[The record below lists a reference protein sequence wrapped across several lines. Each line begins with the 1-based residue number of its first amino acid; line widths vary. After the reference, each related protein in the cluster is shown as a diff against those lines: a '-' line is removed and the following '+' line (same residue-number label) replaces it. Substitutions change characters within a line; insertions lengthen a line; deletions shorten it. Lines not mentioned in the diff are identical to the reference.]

1 MQKENILE
9 DVRKLYKMWKSGELG
24 GEFMPEDSN
33 PHFEKSSKENYTYFT
48 LPMALNYQRNSY
60 KLWES
65 ALATYKDKNTS
76 FVLDVGEVL
85 KHNEDEVKLA
95 LTKYKIALQQN
106 KQTEI
111 WIKLCKT
118 IKEQFDGDIRNLF
131 KNCDYDVNK
140 IRNYIQSEHKKDFP
154 YLSGNKICNYWLYVL
169 YQYTDIKFKNLKDL
183 TVAPDTHVI
192 QATKKLGLITDEE
205 YNKSDVQLIVN
216 NRWNKLLE
224 GTEFCPID
232 IHTPLWL
239 WSRNGFKN
247 IKITN

>member
-1 MQKENILE
+1 MEKKRILE
-9 DVRKLYKMWKSGELG
+9 KVRKLYKMWKEGKLG

-33 PHFEKSSKENYTYFT
+33 PHFEKFSKENYTYFT

-65 ALATYKDKNTS
+65 SLATYNDKNTS
-76 FVLDVGEVL
+76 FVLDVDEVL
-85 KHNEDEVKLA
+85 KHSEDEVRIA
-95 LTKYKIALQQN
+95 LTKYKVALQSN

-111 WIKLCKT
+111 WIKLCQT
-118 IKEQFDGDIRNLF
+118 IKKHFGGDIRNLF
-131 KNCDYDVNK
+131 RICNYDVNT
-140 IRNYIQSEHKKDFP
+140 IRKYIQLEHKKDFP

-169 YQYTDIKFKNLKDL
+169 YQYTDIKFINLQEL

-205 YNKSDVQLIVN
+205 YNKNDVQTIVIR
-216 NRWNKLLE
+216 RWEELLQN
-224 GTEFCPID
+224 TEFCPID

-239 WSRNGFKN
+239 WSRNGFKE
-247 IKITN
+247 IC

>member
-1 MQKENILE
+1 
-9 DVRKLYKMWKSGELG
+9 MWKAGELG
-24 GEFMPEDSN
+24 GEFMPEDGN
-33 PHFEKSSKENYTYFT
+33 PHLEKFSKQNYTYFT

-65 ALATYKDKNTS
+65 ALATYNDKNTS
-76 FVLDVGEVL
+76 FVLDVDEVL
-85 KHNEDEVKLA
+85 KHDQEDIHLA

-111 WIKLCKT
+111 WIKLCNT
-118 IKEQFDGDIRNLF
+118 IKKQFSGDIRNLF
-131 KNCDYDVNK
+131 KVCNYDVNE
-140 IRNYIQSEHKKDFP
+140 IRNYIQIKHKKDFP

-169 YQYTDIKFKNLKDL
+169 YQYTDIKFKNLQDL

-205 YNKSDVQLIVN
+205 FNKSEVQLIVN
-216 NRWNKLLE
+216 KRWSELLK
-224 GTEFCPID
+224 GTEFCPIN

-239 WSRNGFKN
+239 WSRNGFKE
-247 IKITN
+247 II